1 MLDEGFLSGGG
12 VEGDN
17 PAPRYRPQATYPTL
31 QGVRLICPY
40 RQSERGI
47 RGGWEEAGT
56 LAPRAATVLWELACK
71 FPEFPHINFRT
82 VLETRGGWGT
92 ARRQGGQLS
101 EKGQREGEAV
111 WPGLPLPA
119 SPGP

>member
-1 MLDEGFLSGGG
+1 MG
-12 VEGDN
+12 
-17 PAPRYRPQATYPTL
+17 
-31 QGVRLICPY
+31 ICPY
-40 RQSERGI
+40 RQSERRI

-119 SPGP
+119 SPGPWEGHERHWQGPSPVQGAGPGNRPEGRRA